1 MVGWCAVPGCNTQE
15 DEDIL
20 YHCLPANDVQRCRR
34 WLAAIQKDVNL
45 PMERHKYF
53 LVCEHHFRPEEYEK
67 DLMAETMGA
76 KHKKKLKSTA
86 IPTIFP
92 WNDYILK
99 RIQPHR
105 KHLNAAGSEM
115 FLSAVGRLGAKPKC
129 EPGTT
134 TTGAASQ
141 MSTSV
146 VQQPAVVPVAFS
158 TQTVKSA
165 VGRLGAKPKCEPG
178 TTTTG
183 AASQMSTSV
192 VQQPAVVPVAFSTQT
207 VKSAVDRLGAKP
219 KCEPGT
225 TTTGAASQMSTSVVQ
240 QPAVVPVAF
249 STQTVKSAVGR
260 LGAKPKCEPGTT
272 TTGAASQM
280 STSVVQQPAVVPVAF
295 STQTVKSAVGRLAS
309 WQTTTSSGSRRYQT
323 YKEAKVSLRVGLS
336 LRTRVLTGPWETVAD
351 NLARGRFKAIPK
363 NLMAIPGLGHAMLEE
378 VLKLVTKE
386 CVTLVS
392 MRFNSVLRQTSPLS
406 IKTFNWTTVT
416 NEWRNSAPTFF
427 RFLSTSSATAGLNPN
442 TTKSAKSS
450 MVAMAGALLLR
461 ARSKNMCAAMDRT
474 SMLQRRTRTRCQ
486 NKLAKMGVCVSSH
499 SSLTKRRDITL
510 SYDEDLAACH
520 NQTAVEDQPISL
532 LTSPAHSMDG
542 DPRWSGES
550 VAETT
555 VVLPGS
561 DDEDAAALTDEEFWQ
576 FSREQDE
583 DDDDDEKE
591 NKTAYRKSVQR
602 KQGKRLSA
610 KKFFKVQRKNKAV
623 QTRPHGTRVDV
634 SPESGDLCVNRDCLL
649 QLFRLCRRCGFECKV
664 SLQGQ
669 QRSFSVIQMCP
680 ICSHTRKWMSQPF
693 VAEETSGE
701 RETEL
706 LDGEE
711 PCKDRDQDD
720 SCSLTMEITEEMC
733 DYDEEV
739 CPRRKRGK
747 QRSDETEWEPS
758 DEEDIVVDSDSS
770 EDLETAGSSGLT
782 EKANVDNSQSGT
794 EKEERLVEWCTD
806 CGAEPVLTCTTQ
818 RHKKLYACGVCVSEV
833 QQAVGFD
840 QFYMQ
845 FEDLASFKEHVR
857 REHNTK
863 PHRLLCTDCAKRH
876 IKKDHLCVYKIKKLR
891 CRDCGKRGLSEQGL
905 KCHRRLHQKGS
916 VYPCKFCL
924 KPFRAKQDKF
934 THEENHRHPYHC
946 SECSERFRNIRLRNR
961 HLQNHR
967 GPTTAVHSGQK
978 PHKCQLCQRSYSQ
991 PSHLKSH
998 MRLHTGERPF
1008 KCHQC
1013 EKFFNYSISLKN
1025 HIQLYHGPGSQEQE
1039 SRETNCGAAQEK
1051 EEERERKRHFKE
1063 DNLCAYKI
1071 KKLCCLDCGKRCL
1084 SEQGLK
1090 CHRRLHQ
1097 KGSVYP
1103 CKFCLVPFRT
1113 KEDKLIH
1120 EENHRH
1126 PYQCSECSERFRNIN
1141 LRDRH
1146 LQSHRGPTRYICDI
1160 CDKRFLPV

>member
-92 WNDYILK
+92 WNEYILK

-183 AASQMSTSV
+183 AASRMSTSV

-207 VKSAVDRLGAKP
+207 VKMPPLP
-219 KCEPGT
+219 
-225 TTTGAASQMSTSVVQ
+225 
-240 QPAVVPVAF
+240 
-249 STQTVKSAVGR
+249 
-260 LGAKPKCEPGTT
+260 
-272 TTGAASQM
+272 
-280 STSVVQQPAVVPVAF
+280 
-295 STQTVKSAVGRLAS
+295 
-309 WQTTTSSGSRRYQT
+309 
-323 YKEAKVSLRVGLS
+323 
-336 LRTRVLTGPWETVAD
+336 
-351 NLARGRFKAIPK
+351 
-363 NLMAIPGLGHAMLEE
+363 LE
-378 VLKLVTKE
+378 
-386 CVTLVS
+386 
-392 MRFNSVLRQTSPLS
+392 
-406 IKTFNWTTVT
+406 
-416 NEWRNSAPTFF
+416 
-427 RFLSTSSATAGLNPN
+427 
-442 TTKSAKSS
+442 
-450 MVAMAGALLLR
+450 
-461 ARSKNMCAAMDRT
+461 
-474 SMLQRRTRTRCQ
+474 
-486 NKLAKMGVCVSSH
+486 
-499 SSLTKRRDITL
+499 
-510 SYDEDLAACH
+510 
-520 NQTAVEDQPISL
+520 
-532 LTSPAHSMDG
+532 DG
-542 DPRWSGES
+542 DPGWSGES

-583 DDDDDEKE
+583 DEDDEKE
-591 NKTAYRKSVQR
+591 NKTAYRKLVQR
-602 KQGKRLSA
+602 KRLSA

-758 DEEDIVVDSDSS
+758 DEEDIVMDSDSS

-782 EKANVDNSQSGT
+782 EKANVDNSQSGI
-794 EKEERLVEWCTD
+794 EKERLVEWCTD
-806 CGAEPVLTCTTQ
+806 CGAEPVLACTTQ

-840 QFYMQ
+840 RFYMQ
-845 FEDLASFKEHVR
+845 FEDPASFKEHVR

-891 CRDCGKRGLSEQGL
+891 CLDCGK
-905 KCHRRLHQKGS
+905 HLHQKGC

-924 KPFRAKQDKF
+924 KPFRTKEDKF
-934 THEENHRHPYHC
+934 THEENHRHPYQC
-946 SECSERFRNIRLRNR
+946 SECSERFKNIRLRDR
-961 HLQNHR
+961 HLQS
-967 GPTTAVHSGQK
+967 HSGQK
-978 PHKCQLCQRSYSQ
+978 PHKCQLCRRWHAQ

-1008 KCHQC
+1008 QV
-1013 EKFFNYSISLKN
+1013 
-1025 HIQLYHGPGSQEQE
+1025 P
-1039 SRETNCGAAQEK
+1039 
-1051 EEERERKRHFKE
+1051 
-1063 DNLCAYKI
+1063 
-1071 KKLCCLDCGKRCL
+1071 
-1084 SEQGLK
+1084 
-1090 CHRRLHQ
+1090 
-1097 KGSVYP
+1097 SV
-1103 CKFCLVPFRT
+1103 
-1113 KEDKLIH
+1113 
-1120 EENHRH
+1120 
-1126 PYQCSECSERFRNIN
+1126 
-1141 LRDRH
+1141 
-1146 LQSHRGPTRYICDI
+1146 
-1160 CDKRFLPV
+1160 

>member
-115 FLSAVGRLGAKPKC
+115 FL
-129 EPGTT
+129 
-134 TTGAASQ
+134 
-141 MSTSV
+141 
-146 VQQPAVVPVAFS
+146 
-158 TQTVKSA
+158 SA

-806 CGAEPVLTCTTQ
+806 CGAEPVLACTTQ

-840 QFYMQ
+840 RFYMQ

-863 PHRLLCTDCAKRH
+863 PHRLLCTDCGIFPH
-876 IKKDHLCVYKIKKLR
+876 KKDHWCEHKIKKFH
-891 CRDCGKRGLSEQGL
+891 CVDCGKRCRTETGI
-905 KCHRRLHQKGS
+905 KIHRHLHHPDH
-916 VYPCKFCL
+916 VFPCKFCL
-924 KPFRAKQDKF
+924 QPFKTRSDKL
-934 THEENHRHPYHC
+934 THDESHHGEISPYQC
-946 SECSERFRNIRLRNR
+946 SECSEKFDDLTARNSHLRTHSNLNRNICHTCYKEFSNKNHLER
-961 HLQNHR
+961 HMIIHTR
-967 GPTTAVHSGQK
+967 QK
-978 PHKCQLCQRSYSQ
+978 PHMCQVCQQSFNQ
-991 PSHLKSH
+991 ASHLKSH

-1008 KCHQC
+1008 KCQQC
-1013 EKFFNYSISLKN
+1013 EKCFNHNVSLKN
-1025 HIQLYHGPGSQEQE
+1025 HIQRYHGL
-1039 SRETNCGAAQEK
+1039 EK
-1051 EEERERKRHFKE
+1051 S
-1063 DNLCAYKI
+1063 I
-1071 KKLCCLDCGKRCL
+1071 T
-1084 SEQGLK
+1084 S
-1090 CHRRLHQ
+1090 
-1097 KGSVYP
+1097 
-1103 CKFCLVPFRT
+1103 
-1113 KEDKLIH
+1113 
-1120 EENHRH
+1120 
-1126 PYQCSECSERFRNIN
+1126 
-1141 LRDRH
+1141 
-1146 LQSHRGPTRYICDI
+1146 
-1160 CDKRFLPV
+1160 

>member
-134 TTGAASQ
+134 TT
-141 MSTSV
+141 
-146 VQQPAVVPVAFS
+146 
-158 TQTVKSA
+158 
-165 VGRLGAKPKCEPG
+165 
-178 TTTTG
+178 TG
-183 AASQMSTSV
+183 AAS
-192 VQQPAVVPVAFSTQT
+192 
-207 VKSAVDRLGAKP
+207 R
-219 KCEPGT
+219 
-225 TTTGAASQMSTSVVQ
+225 MSTSVVQ

-295 STQTVKSAVGRLAS
+295 STQTVKSAVGRLGAKPKCEPGTTTTTTGAASRMSTSVVQQPAVVPVAFSTQTVKSAVGRLAS

-323 YKEAKVSLRVGLS
+323 YKEEKVSLRVGLS

-378 VLKLVTKE
+378 VLKL
-386 CVTLVS
+386 
-392 MRFNSVLRQTSPLS
+392 MPPLS
-406 IKTFNWTTVT
+406 L
-416 NEWRNSAPTFF
+416 E
-427 RFLSTSSATAGLNPN
+427 
-442 TTKSAKSS
+442 
-450 MVAMAGALLLR
+450 
-461 ARSKNMCAAMDRT
+461 
-474 SMLQRRTRTRCQ
+474 
-486 NKLAKMGVCVSSH
+486 
-499 SSLTKRRDITL
+499 
-510 SYDEDLAACH
+510 
-520 NQTAVEDQPISL
+520 
-532 LTSPAHSMDG
+532 DG
-542 DPRWSGES
+542 DPGWSGES

-561 DDEDAAALTDEEFWQ
+561 DDEDAAALTDNEFWQ

-583 DDDDDEKE
+583 DDEDEKE
-591 NKTAYRKSVQR
+591 NKTACRKSVQW
-602 KQGKRLSA
+602 KQGKRFSA
-610 KKFFKVQRKNKAV
+610 KKFFEAQRKNKAV

-758 DEEDIVVDSDSS
+758 DEEDIVMDSDSS

-782 EKANVDNSQSGT
+782 EKANVDNSQSGI

-806 CGAEPVLTCTTQ
+806 CGAEPVLACTTQ
-818 RHKKLYACGVCVSEV
+818 RHKKLYACGMCVSEV

-840 QFYMQ
+840 RFYMQ
-845 FEDLASFKEHVR
+845 FEDPASFKEHVR

-876 IKKDHLCVYKIKKLR
+876 IKKDHLCVYKIKKHR
-891 CRDCGKRGLSEQGL
+891 CLDCGKRCLNEQGL
-905 KCHRRLHQKGS
+905 KCHRHLHQKGC

-924 KPFRAKQDKF
+924 VPFRTKEDKF

-946 SECSERFRNIRLRNR
+946 SECSERFKNIRLRNR
-961 HLQNHR
+961 HLQSHR

-978 PHKCQLCQRSYSQ
+978 PHKCQLCRRWHAQL
-991 PSHLKSH
+991 SHLKSH

-1013 EKFFNYSISLKN
+1013 EKFFNYSVSLKN

-1039 SRETNCGAAQEK
+1039 TNCGTAQEK
-1051 EEERERKRHFKE
+1051 EEERERKRHFKD

-1090 CHRRLHQ
+1090 CHRHLHQ
-1097 KGSVYP
+1097 KGCVYP

-1113 KEDKLIH
+1113 KEDKFTH

-1126 PYQCSECSERFRNIN
+1126 PYHCSECSERFKNIRLRN
-1141 LRDRH
+1141 RH
-1146 LQSHRGPTRYICDI
+1146 LQSHRGPTTAVHSGQKPHKCQLCRRWHAQLSHL
-1160 CDKRFLPV
+1160 KSHMRLHTGERPFQVPSV

>member
-92 WNDYILK
+92 WNEYILK

-178 TTTTG
+178 TTTT
-183 AASQMSTSV
+183 
-192 VQQPAVVPVAFSTQT
+192 
-207 VKSAVDRLGAKP
+207 
-219 KCEPGT
+219 
-225 TTTGAASQMSTSVVQ
+225 TTTGAASRMSTSVVQ

-272 TTGAASQM
+272 TTGAASRM

-295 STQTVKSAVGRLAS
+295 STQTVKMPPL
-309 WQTTTSSGSRRYQT
+309 
-323 YKEAKVSLRVGLS
+323 
-336 LRTRVLTGPWETVAD
+336 P
-351 NLARGRFKAIPK
+351 
-363 NLMAIPGLGHAMLEE
+363 LE
-378 VLKLVTKE
+378 
-386 CVTLVS
+386 
-392 MRFNSVLRQTSPLS
+392 
-406 IKTFNWTTVT
+406 
-416 NEWRNSAPTFF
+416 
-427 RFLSTSSATAGLNPN
+427 
-442 TTKSAKSS
+442 
-450 MVAMAGALLLR
+450 
-461 ARSKNMCAAMDRT
+461 
-474 SMLQRRTRTRCQ
+474 
-486 NKLAKMGVCVSSH
+486 
-499 SSLTKRRDITL
+499 
-510 SYDEDLAACH
+510 
-520 NQTAVEDQPISL
+520 
-532 LTSPAHSMDG
+532 DG
-542 DPRWSGES
+542 DPGWSGES

-583 DDDDDEKE
+583 DEDDEKE
-591 NKTAYRKSVQR
+591 NKTAYRKLVQR
-602 KQGKRLSA
+602 KRLSA

-758 DEEDIVVDSDSS
+758 DEEDIVMDSDSS

-782 EKANVDNSQSGT
+782 EKANVDNSQSGI
-794 EKEERLVEWCTD
+794 EKERLVEWCTD
-806 CGAEPVLTCTTQ
+806 CGAEPVLACTTQ

-840 QFYMQ
+840 RFYMQ
-845 FEDLASFKEHVR
+845 FEDPASFKEHVR

-891 CRDCGKRGLSEQGL
+891 CLDCGK
-905 KCHRRLHQKGS
+905 HLHQKGC

-924 KPFRAKQDKF
+924 KPFRTKEDKF
-934 THEENHRHPYHC
+934 THEENHRHPYQC
-946 SECSERFRNIRLRNR
+946 SECSERFKNIRLRDR
-961 HLQNHR
+961 HLQS
-967 GPTTAVHSGQK
+967 HSGQK
-978 PHKCQLCQRSYSQ
+978 PHKC
-991 PSHLKSH
+991 
-998 MRLHTGERPF
+998 
-1008 KCHQC
+1008 HQC
-1013 EKFFNYSISLKN
+1013 EKCFNYSVSLKN

-1039 SRETNCGAAQEK
+1039 SRETNCGTAQ
-1051 EEERERKRHFKE
+1051 ERERKRHFKE

-1071 KKLCCLDCGKRCL
+1071 KKFCCLDCGKRCL

-1090 CHRRLHQ
+1090 CHRHLHQ
-1097 KGSVYP
+1097 KGCVYP

-1113 KEDKLIH
+1113 KEDKFTH

-1126 PYQCSECSERFRNIN
+1126 PYQCSECSERFKNIR

-1146 LQSHRGPTRYICDI
+1146 LQSHSGQKPHKCQLCRRWHAQPSHLKSHMRLHTGERP
-1160 CDKRFLPV
+1160 FQVPSV